1 MSDIMDEL
9 LEEVE
14 QLEQSTQELE
24 ATSQKSA
31 THKQQI
37 AEANNKASTD
47 ANLLALETSKTA
59 QDAANQS
66 HQAAKAAIKQAEILK
81 EQALEL
87 TESNF
92 NWRQAVRNA
101 NKEIESIKSK
111 FTAMLITSIVFSLI
125 AVGVIGF
132 LLYTMQKQEAEF
144 KGEVLDIV
152 STESTILDKKVT
164 LKMDELA
171 SVIEIL
177 SQKVSQST
185 SLNSKTAVRI
195 HKVENSENHTDKM
208 ASENQHKEAKQDHT
222 NENHHMMSQ
231 EHDTDHGTIH
241 ETSHKMAHNTHDK
254 TDVNDK
260 AHSKELNAITK
271 LTSPTSEQHKNQVTL
286 TDEHY
291 KELKALI
298 EKLLATQNKLQTQT
312 HQTTSSGLN
321 KKDTKKINDI
331 SWIVR
336 QQTKT
341 LKEIKAKIGLK
352 HNKASHS
359 NNDTILN
366 ELKNLQL
373 QQGALQKQIVE
384 MQSSVKKLANKPKEP
399 QPYSYKAK

>member
-37 AEANNKASTD
+37 AEANNKASAD

-66 HQAAKAAIKQAEILK
+66 QQAAKAAIKQAEILK

-195 HKVENSENHTDKM
+195 HKVENSENHIDNVAT
-208 ASENQHKEAKQDHT
+208 EHQHEEAMQDNS
-222 NENHHMMSQ
+222 NENNHQMISQ
-231 EHDTDHGTIH
+231 KH
-241 ETSHKMAHNTHDK
+241 ETEHHT
-254 TDVNDK
+254 
-260 AHSKELNAITK
+260 AHSKELTAITK
-271 LTSPTSEQHKNQVTL
+271 VAIPTTEQHKNQVML

-298 EKLLATQNKLQTQT
+298 EKLLATQNKLQTQA

-352 HNKASHS
+352 NNKASHS

-373 QQGALQKQIVE
+373 QQGALQKQIIE
-384 MQSSVKKLANKPKEP
+384 MQSSVKKLADKPKEP